1 MRAFRSAASVLFV
14 TAAVLALVLIGGALG
29 GYIGAAVG
37 LVLGLLLGVVPWR
50 GQPLWVW
57 ADLYLRRKCTVGL
70 AEPVTVAS
78 DRAGGGVRYQDG
90 TAVVAVQVIGKIHTP
105 TVFTGSA
112 STYVENTIDITGLYG
127 LLRQSLDL
135 TIDSLS
141 VVIAG
146 ARRRS
151 TGDYA
156 RVYDTIIGPPP
167 YAGQRETW
175 IIARINDFSNGDA
188 LDRRPS
194 AGSTAVAAAQRI
206 TAALRLS
213 GVRARVATST
223 DIVEF
228 ERRLGSS
235 ALDADRPR
243 WGSIRGEQGF
253 QTTYAYRS
261 RDTTSEI
268 LGQVWSMPADGVI
281 QNITLFP
288 DHTASATVTIRT
300 PQPLPSPP
308 STVMRPLPGEHGAA
322 MTNNLCAP
330 LQSLRGVERGPAP
343 AALTMPVGP
352 SGVLLGKVG
361 AGDRLMLPLGDPGE
375 FTRVHI
381 AADDHL
387 SKRIIIRTAASGE
400 RITVHSKDTH
410 RWLSVR
416 PADIALTDR
425 PRPVPGTTVSVVDGA
440 LSPSPRPQ
448 TVITLG
454 RPGESPRGH
463 VDMLITQT
471 GPAEV
476 EVTVGERSFH
486 VEVELFRAENRY
498 VSAESISMMSGSEF
512 ADESR

>member
-1 MRAFRSAASVLFV
+1 MRAFRSVAPVFFV
-14 TAAVLALVLIGGALG
+14 TAAILTLVLIGGAVG
-29 GYIGAAVG
+29 GYLGAAVG
-37 LVLGLLLGVVPWR
+37 LALGLLLGVVPWR
-50 GQPLWVW
+50 GHPSWVW
-57 ADLYLRRKCTVGL
+57 ADLYFRRNRTVAL

-90 TAVVAVQVIGKIHTP
+90 TAVVAVQVLGKIHTP

-112 STYVENTIDITGLYG
+112 STYVENTIDIATLCG
-127 LLRQSLDL
+127 LLHQSLDL
-135 TIDSLS
+135 TIGSMS

-175 IIARINDFSNGDA
+175 IVARISDFDNGDA

-206 TAALRLS
+206 SAALRQN

-228 ERRLGSS
+228 ERRVGSS
-235 ALDADRPR
+235 ALAADRR
-243 WGSIRGEQGF
+243 LWGSIRGEQGF
-253 QTTYAYRS
+253 LTTYAYRS
-261 RDTTSEI
+261 RDTASEV
-268 LGQVWSMPADGVI
+268 LEQVWSMPADAVI
-281 QNITLFP
+281 QNITVFP
-288 DHTASATVTIRT
+288 DRTLSATVTIRT

-308 STVMRPLPGEHGAA
+308 STVMRPLPGRQGAA
-322 MTNNLCAP
+322 MANNLCAP
-330 LQSLRGVERGPAP
+330 LQPIRGLERGPAP
-343 AALTMPVGP
+343 DVLTMPVGP

-361 AGDRLMLPLGDPGE
+361 AGDRLMLPLGDPGD

-387 SKRIIIRTAASGE
+387 SKRIIIRAAASGE
-400 RITVHSKDTH
+400 RITVHSSDIH

-416 PADIALTDR
+416 PADVALTDR
-425 PRPVPGTTVSVVDGA
+425 PRPAPDTTVSVVDGA

-448 TVITLG
+448 TLITLG
-454 RPGESPRGH
+454 RPGEPPRGH
-463 VDMLITQT
+463 VDILITQT

-476 EVTVGERSFH
+476 DVTVRGHTFP

-498 VSAESISMMSGSEF
+498 VAAESINMMSGSEF

>member
-1 MRAFRSAASVLFV
+1 MRAFRGPAPIFLV
-14 TAAVLALVLIGGALG
+14 TAAILALVLIGGAVG
-29 GYIGAAVG
+29 GYAGAAVG
-37 LVLGLLLGVVPWR
+37 LVLGLLLGVLPWR
-50 GQPLWVW
+50 GHPMWVW
-57 ADLYLRRKCTVGL
+57 AGLYLRRKRTVAP

-90 TAVVAVQVIGKIHTP
+90 TAVVAVQVVGKIHTP

-112 STYVENTIDITGLYG
+112 STHVENTIDVQTLYG
-127 LLRQSLDL
+127 LLHQSLDL
-135 TIDSLS
+135 TIDSMS

-175 IIARINDFSNGDA
+175 IIARIKDFDNGDA
-188 LDRRPS
+188 LNRRPS

-206 TAALRLS
+206 TAALRMS

-235 ALDADRPR
+235 ALEADRQL

-253 QTTYAYRS
+253 LTTYAYRT
-261 RDTTSEI
+261 RDTTSEV
-268 LGQVWSMPADGVI
+268 LGQVWTMPADGVI
-281 QNITLFP
+281 QNITVFG
-288 DHTASATVTIRT
+288 DRTASATVTIRT
-300 PQPLPSPP
+300 PQPLPAPP
-308 STVMRPLPGEHGAA
+308 STVLRPLPGEQAAA
-322 MTNNLCAP
+322 MANNLCVP
-330 LQSLRGVERGPAP
+330 LQPLHGLERGSAP
-343 AALTMPVGP
+343 DVLTMPVGP

-361 AGDRLMLPLGDPGE
+361 AGDRLMLPLVDPGE

-387 SKRIIIRTAASGE
+387 AKRIIIRTAASGE
-400 RITVHSKDTH
+400 RITVHSKDIH

-425 PRPVPGTTVSVVDGA
+425 PRPAPGTTVSVLDGA
-440 LSPSPRPQ
+440 LSPAPRPQ
-448 TVITLG
+448 TLITLG
-454 RPGESPRGH
+454 PPGQSPRGH
-463 VDMLITQT
+463 VDILIAQT

-476 EVTVGERSFH
+476 DVTVGGRTFQ

-498 VSAESISMMSGSEF
+498 VAAESISMMSGSEF